1 MLVKKGSIQHEIPNR
16 DLPIWKEKGYRP
28 AEAPPD
34 APESPEIPEL
44 SSSKEKKPEKK
55 T

>member
-1 MLVKKGSIQHEIPNR
+1 MLVQKGSIQHEIPGR

-28 AEAPPD
+28 VEIPPD
-34 APESPEIPEL
+34 TPPSG
-44 SSSKEKKPEKK
+44 EKKPEKK